1 MLRDLTLSS
10 SPSRC
15 VPCTPHQSR
24 TDPRG
29 TVKDSGHDN
38 KSMLLKKINV
48 VFEGRFSSHISLIL
62 TSLKRPPL

>member
-24 TDPRG
+24 TDPGG
-29 TVKDSGHDN
+29 TVKDIIIVD
-38 KSMLLKKINV
+38 MIIRRMIEIVL
-48 VFEGRFSSHISLIL
+48 
-62 TSLKRPPL
+62 